1 MRQKA
6 NSPIIAAPPSVIFL
20 FALLIGAH
28 ALRLFL
34 PPEFEVQ
41 LIVYGALFP
50 ARFLAIGAEG
60 LPGGWLLGS
69 LNLFTYTLLHADWA
83 HLLINAFWLLAF
95 GTPIARRTG
104 TRGFIALFFGASLFG
119 GLLQVLVSDDASLLV
134 PIIGT
139 SAGVSGLMGAACRF
153 AFSPR
158 HRHAVWPARPRLLT
172 TRETLRQPITLAFI
186 AVWLGV
192 NFLSGILAPLGLI
205 AADGTALNI
214 AWVAHLGGFVAGFYL
229 LAIVDKPPLSP
240 SGGPGRVDYGA
251 WR

>member
-1 MRQKA
+1 MRHTA
-6 NSPIIAAPPSVIFL
+6 NASIISAPLSVIVL
-20 FALLIGAH
+20 FAMLIGIH

-34 PPEFEVQ
+34 PSDIEVHF
-41 LIVYGALFP
+41 IVYGALFP

-69 LNLFTYTLLHADWA
+69 LNLITYNFLHADWA
-83 HLLINAFWLLAF
+83 HVLINAFWLLAF
-95 GTPIARRTG
+95 GTPIARRAG
-104 TRGFIALFFGASLFG
+104 ARGFIALFFGASILG
-119 GLLQVLVSDDASLLV
+119 GLLQLLASDASSLLV
-134 PIIGT
+134 PIVGA

-153 AFSPR
+153 AFSPQ
-158 HRHAVWPARPRLLT
+158 HRQAPWPARPRLLS
-172 TRETLRQPITLAFI
+172 TRETLQQPITLAFI

-205 AADGTALNI
+205 AADGAAIDI